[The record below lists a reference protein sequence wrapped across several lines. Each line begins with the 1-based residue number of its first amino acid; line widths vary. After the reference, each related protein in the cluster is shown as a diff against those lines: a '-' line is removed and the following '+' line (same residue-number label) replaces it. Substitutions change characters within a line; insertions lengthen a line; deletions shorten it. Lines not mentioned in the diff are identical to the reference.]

1 MEALENAT
9 APFGAGGAVAG
20 TIGKGGRI
28 AWFAKLFSKADEV
41 AKLEGVPGRVLSRIN
56 LAKDGMEHIVARH
69 LSGKANASQFSI
81 AEAEVRG
88 LLQSKDVIGTPV
100 TRMIESD
107 AGVRYLRE
115 FNAGRAIGFDKFNG
129 GQATSVMTVMTDRF
143 ESPRVH

>member
-1 MEALENAT
+1 M
-9 APFGAGGAVAG
+9 
-20 TIGKGGRI
+20 
-28 AWFAKLFSKADEV
+28 

-56 LAKDGMEHIVARH
+56 LAKDGMEHLAARH
-69 LSGKANASQFSI
+69 LSGKTNASQFSI

-88 LLQSKDVIGTPV
+88 LLQSKDVIATPV

-107 AGVRYLRE
+107 VGVRYLRE

-143 ESPRVH
+143 GNLVTAFPGVLK